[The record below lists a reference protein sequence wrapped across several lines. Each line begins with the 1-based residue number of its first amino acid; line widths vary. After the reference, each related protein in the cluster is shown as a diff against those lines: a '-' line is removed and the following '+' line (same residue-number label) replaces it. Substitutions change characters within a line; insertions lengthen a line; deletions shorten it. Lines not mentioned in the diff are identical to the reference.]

1 MLLLFRC
8 DCEGACGGH
17 GSLFEEVRVEDLPTP
32 KTRGPQKCDECGK
45 VCKSEYHLQKHK
57 AMHKPIL
64 EVDLCCPKCGK
75 GFENKHRRAG
85 HIGKCKGKE
94 TETETEKRTETLQE
108 ETTSNNKKN
117 KEPEK
122 RTEVQQ
128 EQTTLNN
135 KQNQESEKR
144 TEKPL
149 EKPPSNKRKNP
160 ETDKRTEIQPEK
172 NNINQ
177 R

>member
-1 MLLLFRC
+1 MLSYSYCHLTFLVFSSHTFLFSGTTTISPVNLTSFRQLTGISGLSQDFLYKMLLLFRC

-17 GSLFEEVRVEDLPTP
+17 GSLFKEVRVEDLPTP

-45 VCKSEYHLQKHK
+45 FCKSEYHLQKHK

-94 TETETEKRTETLQE
+94 TETEKEKRTETLQE
-108 ETTSNNKKN
+108 ETTSNNKK
-117 KEPEK
+117 E
-122 RTEVQQ
+122 
-128 EQTTLNN
+128 
-135 KQNQESEKR
+135 
-144 TEKPL
+144 
-149 EKPPSNKRKNP
+149 
-160 ETDKRTEIQPEK
+160 
-172 NNINQ
+172 
-177 R
+177 